1 MAWADGRWT
10 DPPIGQANGPMVK
23 GPMGQANGPGRMV
36 DGPFG
41 RGADWWL
48 MGKRPMGPRAAISEV
63 GLAQEARSH
72 PKGKGTKSAPHFQ
85 RFLEPV

>member
-1 MAWADGRWT
+1 MARPMGRWSRDRWARPMGRADG
-10 DPPIGQANGPMVK
+10 P
-23 GPMGQANGPGRMV
+23 MV

-41 RGADWWL
+41 RWANWWL
-48 MGKRPMGPRAAISEV
+48 MGKRPMGPRAAISEI